1 MALSRYQNDGIT
13 SGGST
18 AQSARAV
25 MRIRDA
31 MRTGSITFTK
41 IVLKEGERLD
51 RIAGQVYGDGRLWWV
66 IAAASN
72 IGWWMQVPP
81 GTIVRVPT
89 DLSQISGLL

>member
-1 MALSRYQNDGIT
+1 MAISRYQNDGT
-13 SGGST
+13 TGGA

-25 MRIRDA
+25 MKIRDA
-31 MRTGSITFTK
+31 MKTSSITYKT

-81 GTIVRVPT
+81 GTTIRVPT
-89 DLSQISGLL
+89 DMGEIMGLL